1 MFLGI
6 GIASWLVI
14 VIVGVGLCLVVKLFE
29 TSPVPNDIP
38 RALNR
43 KSLLGRAVERFVG
56 VNPISFIREGYQ
68 KYSKHQKPFVLPSVA
83 EGDEVLLPKD
93 LAKHVLFSKENEY
106 SFKAYIT
113 DFFQLKYTSWPL
125 AFANKYDFY
134 VKLISKDLTETLKT
148 DTVARSLAEE
158 ARACLADL
166 WGEDSD
172 RWVEIN
178 LYCAM
183 EKMASRMINVLA
195 IGPGHSD
202 DETLLNAMAHCSDAI
217 VFGASIIKAFPSFLH
232 PVIGPIVGMVNRYFE
247 VIFHKR
253 MKPIIESKIKE
264 QQKQTDPEAQEETLK
279 SMDSLLDLLIR
290 AGLRSKW
297 PMEATSMWLSY
308 RIFMINFPGVH
319 TTAVSAT
326 SVLLD
331 ILSDPVDENLV
342 NDLRAEVESIA
353 GSSSGDWTAEDLGRA
368 ALLDSAV
375 KESLRLNGINAASP
389 TRKVVA
395 PNGVTLANGLFLPC
409 GTKVGIPQYA
419 LHRDEEFYPEA
430 DRYNPCRFYTENAS
444 ESERRQSSM
453 TTPSDEYVVFGHG
466 RRQCPGRFIFAHI
479 FKVFIAEMLLNYD
492 IQPILVRPKI
502 HRWGRFQLPPVT
514 TKLTVRRKKRNSV
527 TCE

>member
-6 GIASWLVI
+6 SFASWLVI
-14 VIVGVGLCLVVKLFE
+14 GIISVGLCLVVKLFE
-29 TSPVPNDIP
+29 TSSVPNGIS

-68 KYSKHQKPFVLPSVA
+68 KYSKHHEPFVLPSVT

-125 AFANKYDFY
+125 AFANKYDSY

-148 DTVARSLAEE
+148 DSVSRSLAEE
-158 ARACLADL
+158 ARSCLTDL
-166 WGEDSD
+166 WGEDSNK
-172 RWVEIN
+172 WVEIN

-232 PVIGPIVGMVNRYFE
+232 PIVGPILGMVNRYFE
-247 VIFHKR
+247 VIFHNR
-253 MKPIIESKIKE
+253 MKPIIENKIKE
-264 QQKQTDPEAQEETLK
+264 QREQMDPEAQQETLK
-279 SMDSLLDLLIR
+279 TKGSLLDLLIR

-326 SVLLD
+326 SILLD
-331 ILSDPVDENLV
+331 ILSDPVDEKLV
-342 NDLRAEVESIA
+342 NHLRAEIKSIA
-353 GSSSGDWTAEDLGRA
+353 GNSSGDWTAEDLKSA

-389 TRKVVA
+389 TRTVVA
-395 PNGVTLANGLFLPC
+395 PNGVTLANGLSLPC

-419 LHRDEEFYPEA
+419 LHRDDEFYPEA
-430 DRYNPCRFYTENAS
+430 DRYNPYRFYSANAS
-444 ESERRQSSM
+444 ESERSQNSL
-453 TTPSDEYVVFGHG
+453 TTTSDTYVVFGHG

-479 FKVFIAEMLLNYD
+479 FKVFIAEMLLNYE
-492 IQPILVRPKI
+492 IQPITVRPKI

-514 TKLTVRRKKRNSV
+514 TKLTVRRKKCG
-527 TCE
+527 TICA